1 MNRAVFLD
9 RDGVINEV
17 VVRDGVPSSPHTL
30 DEFILCESLDES
42 LRRLSDGGFRLFV
55 VSNQPDVARGLLD
68 PEALTQMGDRICSTL
83 PIEAVHACTHDDRDL
98 CDCRKPRPGLIQNI
112 A

>member
-1 MNRAVFLD
+1 MSRAVFLD

-17 VVRDGVPSSPHTL
+17 VVRDGVPSSPRTL
-30 DEFILCESLDES
+30 DEFILFESLDES

-68 PEALTQMGDRICSTL
+68 PDVLTRMSDRICSKL
-83 PIEAVHACTHDDRDL
+83 PIEAVHACTHDGKRTW
-98 CDCRKPRPGLIQNI
+98 PT
-112 A
+112 

>member
-17 VVRDGVPSSPHTL
+17 VVRDGVPSSPRTL

-42 LRRLSDGGFRLFV
+42 LRRLSDGGFRL
-55 VSNQPDVARGLLD
+55 LW
-68 PEALTQMGDRICSTL
+68 
-83 PIEAVHACTHDDRDL
+83 
-98 CDCRKPRPGLIQNI
+98 
-112 A
+112 